1 MFIKKLLDMNILKFL
16 YYFACCGFFTFVL
29 FFWFSGC
36 DSDDFF
42 GDYYEISWL
51 SWFFIIL
58 ISFGLAFL
66 MLKMDMDEKKYE
78 KEEAEKRE
86 KQKKEQEEALMI
98 KEQEYKS
105 LREEFFRD
113 NGGISDKCI
122 ATNQFDLLSE
132 IHIYE
137 SSKTVFILGKK
148 YKFKDII
155 SCTFSDNKTIKH
167 GEMTAVSTT
176 KSSNGNAIGR
186 AVVGGVIAGGAG
198 AVIGGTTGKKN
209 TETIYKQKDDIVKHD
224 YTVIINV
231 NSISNP
237 IVRINLGDNG
247 KLVNE
252 IVATM
257 NVIIMNK

>member
-1 MFIKKLLDMNILKFL
+1 
-16 YYFACCGFFTFVL
+16 
-29 FFWFSGC
+29 
-36 DSDDFF
+36 
-42 GDYYEISWL
+42 
-51 SWFFIIL
+51 
-58 ISFGLAFL
+58 
-66 MLKMDMDEKKYE
+66 
-78 KEEAEKRE
+78 
-86 KQKKEQEEALMI
+86 
-98 KEQEYKS
+98 
-105 LREEFFRD
+105 
-113 NGGISDKCI
+113 
-122 ATNQFDLLSE
+122 
-132 IHIYE
+132 
-137 SSKTVFILGKK
+137 
-148 YKFKDII
+148 
-155 SCTFSDNKTIKH
+155 
-167 GEMTAVSTT
+167 MTAVSTT

>member
-1 MFIKKLLDMNILKFL
+1 MNILKFL
-16 YYFACCGFFTFVL
+16 YFFACCGFFTFGL
-29 FFWFSGC
+29 FFLFSGC
-36 DSDDFF
+36 DSD
-42 GDYYEISWL
+42 EISWL
-51 SWFFIIL
+51 SWVFIIL

-66 MLKMDMDEKKYE
+66 LLKTDMDEKKYE

-252 IVATM
+252 IVGVM
-257 NVIIMNK
+257 NVIIKNK

>member
-16 YYFACCGFFTFVL
+16 YFFACCGFFTFGL
-29 FFWFSGC
+29 FFLFSGC
-36 DSDDFF
+36 DSD
-42 GDYYEISWL
+42 EISWL
-51 SWFFIIL
+51 SWVFIIL

-66 MLKMDMDEKKYE
+66 LLKTDMDEKKYE

-252 IVATM
+252 IVGVM
-257 NVIIMNK
+257 NVIIKNK

>member
-1 MFIKKLLDMNILKFL
+1 MNILKFL
-16 YYFACCGFFTFVL
+16 YFFACCGFFTFGL
-29 FFWFSGC
+29 FFLFSGC
-36 DSDDFF
+36 DSD
-42 GDYYEISWL
+42 EISWL
-51 SWFFIIL
+51 SWVFIIL

-66 MLKMDMDEKKYE
+66 LLKTDMDEKKYE

-155 SCTFSDNKTIKH
+155 SCTFSDKKTIKH

-252 IVATM
+252 IVGVM
-257 NVIIMNK
+257 NVIIKNK